1 MLAFKNANVIDGTGS
16 APVSGATVTKALRRS
31 RDIRVKQ
38 ARNRGPGS
46 RLAPMSV
53 TDPAPRGR
61 HRIRRPRITFATRL
75 LLGGF
80 TLSLGIIT
88 AVSAFLLVSRDQQTQ
103 VGAQTNAQSRAQAYR
118 ELLQQVAAPQARF
131 AAQDVAGLPS
141 MAAALQTT
149 PASPEAVAALLSG
162 PTKVITDL
170 PDETVSVFNI
180 DGTLLATTE
189 AAGTPQVSSGL
200 ELVRAAL
207 LGSPAEA
214 IDFVTPQMP
223 FYDFA
228 APVIAQGT
236 PQVLG
241 AFGRPAATIRSIA

>member
-1 MLAFKNANVIDGTGS
+1 
-16 APVSGATVTKALRRS
+16 
-31 RDIRVKQ
+31 
-38 ARNRGPGS
+38 
-46 RLAPMSV
+46 MSV

-61 HRIRRPRITFATRL
+61 HRILRPRITFATRL